1 MKYVGFH
8 FDNSDGENFALAAAM
23 MSILITGCAGT
34 NGKSLIDS
42 MFVCSAASCVVSRW
56 TVRLAAPGV
65 CQLLVVVVCVIL
77 SWKSSLVN
85 TT

>member
-1 MKYVGFH
+1 MECVGFH
-8 FDNSDGENFALAAAM
+8 FANSESENFALAAAM
-23 MSILITGCAGT
+23 MSTLITGCA
-34 NGKSLIDS
+34 KLLIDGVFIC
-42 MFVCSAASCVVSRW
+42 FVASCVVSRW

-77 SWKSSLVN
+77 SWKSSSVN

>member
-8 FDNSDGENFALAAAM
+8 FSNSDSENFAVAAAM
-23 MSILITGCAGT
+23 MSILIIGCA
-34 NGKSLIDS
+34 KLLIDGV
-42 MFVCSAASCVVSRW
+42 FVCSAASCVVSRW

-77 SWKSSLVN
+77 SWKSSSVN